1 MKIRSVF
8 IFLLIAVLT
17 QGCLRGVRPG
27 VQTVPSTA
35 QAVVPVSTETQSAPT
50 AFPTKRVESP
60 TPTAVIIPPTLLP
73 LTNVSISAVKGNIY
87 IRRGPGM
94 AYNPIA
100 VLYKDTSTPV
110 VGRDVLS
117 RWAQVTIPDSDK
129 TGWIY
134 IKSDYAKIDGDLNSI
149 PDFTP
154 TDWPVPGY
162 LLNCTHHDMYIMPGE
177 IVIPASFGDPANEIW
192 LNPGFYTVQDTSMP
206 DAPIVQ
212 NVEMR
217 EGVDVEIRVDGTGE
231 GRKCP

>member
-1 MKIRSVF
+1 MKLRSVF
-8 IFLLIAVLT
+8 IFLTIAVLT
-17 QGCLRGVRPG
+17 QGCLRGVRPN
-27 VQTVPSTA
+27 VQSALPTT
-35 QAVVPVSTETQSAPT
+35 QGTVPVSIETQPAPT
-50 AFPTKRVESP
+50 AVPTQRVELS
-60 TPTAVIIPPTLLP
+60 TPTAVIIPPTHISLS
-73 LTNVSISAVKGNIY
+73 NVSISAVKGNVY

-100 VLYKDTSTPV
+100 VLYKDASTPV

-177 IVIPASFGDPANEIW
+177 IVIPASFSDPANEIW
-192 LNPGFYTVQDTSMP
+192 LNPGFYTVQDISME

-212 NVEMR
+212 DVEMR